1 MNIRRTAER
10 DHKLRFL
17 DKDKLRKVR
26 YDADKRREKSG
37 RIRHSIHEKFVDG
50 KLPSAEW
57 IKEGVLEFFR
67 EFGRRPAELA
77 IIGHSLNKSVAV
89 YCPEITPAGEWPI
102 VSLAIVQGEFTEIR

>member
-1 MNIRRTAER
+1 MNIRRTTER

-37 RIRHSIHEKFVDG
+37 RIRHAIHEKFVDG

-57 IKEGVLEFFR
+57 I
-67 EFGRRPAELA
+67 
-77 IIGHSLNKSVAV
+77 
-89 YCPEITPAGEWPI
+89 
-102 VSLAIVQGEFTEIR
+102 